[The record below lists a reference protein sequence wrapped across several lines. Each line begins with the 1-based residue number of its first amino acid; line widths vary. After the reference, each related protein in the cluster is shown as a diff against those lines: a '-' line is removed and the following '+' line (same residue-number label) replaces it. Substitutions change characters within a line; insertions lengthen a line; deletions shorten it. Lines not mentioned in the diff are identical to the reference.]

1 MAFSDTTLSNRRR
14 VIFVLCV
21 EPFLA
26 SIFKIAEDILGDL
39 ETCTERLSH
48 HSRNAYHI
56 HYWNRENIP
65 VNIKLAFKSDALS
78 VHQISGNQVL
88 AFEYG
93 KTGTTGAFGSLALK
107 VNSLVGRN

>member
-26 SIFKIAEDILGDL
+26 SSFKIAEDILGDL
-39 ETCTERLSH
+39 ETCSERLSH
-48 HSRNAYHI
+48 HSRKAHHI

-65 VNIKLAFKSDALS
+65 VSMKLAFKSDLI
-78 VHQISGNQVL
+78 VHQISGKQVL
-88 AFEYG
+88 AFGYG
-93 KTGTTGAFGSLALK
+93 TGTTGAFGSLALK
-107 VNSLVGRN
+107 VNSLVGGN